1 MSAEDL
7 QKKIE
12 RLTKLSKKKSEDYTF
27 VNNTLRATDLGQD
40 RYRRRY
46 WHLAYAGGIFVEAL
60 ESAEPWKLETR
71 GLTEEDYQQLSQKKE
86 EKEEEQEEEV
96 KPPSAK
102 KIKLDEEVVK
112 MEEEDKENKAVILT
126 STPSINTNSAS
137 PVKCSETEAAL
148 SRLGSDI
155 LVTPKSEIKQESKLS
170 PKVTPNGFQ
179 LNLLNHSTYFNMS
192 ISPMVLNGSV
202 VITPREGSNT
212 TNGFGADK
220 LEKPWFNLLAR
231 EDPGSPPPGQDH
243 QNEKGKDNKN
253 KSYKSFSNIFLLLRQ
268 RVPPCETAEPG
279 L

>member
-1 MSAEDL
+1 M
-7 QKKIE
+7 
-12 RLTKLSKKKSEDYTF
+12 
-27 VNNTLRATDLGQD
+27 
-40 RYRRRY
+40 
-46 WHLAYAGGIFVEAL
+46 EAL

-86 EKEEEQEEEV
+86 EKSEEEEV

-112 MEEEDKENKAVILT
+112 LEEEDKENKAVIT
-126 STPSINTNSAS
+126 STPISTSTTTSASS

-155 LVTPKSEIKQESKLS
+155 LVTPKTEIKHESKNS

-202 VITPREGSNT
+202 VITPREGANAN
-212 TNGFGADK
+212 NGLGGDK
-220 LEKPWFNLLAR
+220 MEKPWFNLVAR
-231 EDPGSPPPGQDH
+231 EEPSSPPPGQE
-243 QNEKGKDNKN
+243 QQSEKGKN
-253 KSYKSFSNIFLLLRQ
+253 
-268 RVPPCETAEPG
+268 
-279 L
+279 

>member
-12 RLTKLSKKKSEDYTF
+12 RLTKLSKKKSEDFTF

-60 ESAEPWKLETR
+60 ESAEPWKLETQ

-86 EKEEEQEEEV
+86 EKSEEEEV

-102 KIKLDEEVVK
+102 KIKLDEEAVK
-112 MEEEDKENKAVILT
+112 LEEEDKENKAVIT
-126 STPSINTNSAS
+126 SSTSSITSITS

-155 LVTPKSEIKQESKLS
+155 LVTPKAEIKQESKHS

-202 VITPREGSNT
+202 VITPREGSNIS
-212 TNGFGADK
+212 NGIGSDK

-231 EDPGSPPPGQDH
+231 EEPSSPPPGQE
-243 QNEKGKDNKN
+243 QQPEKGKNRN
-253 KSYKSFSNIFLLLRQ
+253 EMLKSFSKIYYSQ
-268 RVPPCETAEPG
+268 TPSSTQPD
-279 L
+279 